1 MTSYKFGI
9 IAEKIVIF
17 FLRFKGYKI
26 LEWRYKTSLGEIDI
40 IAKKSNLI
48 IFIEVKSRKKK
59 TNLEEI
65 LHPKQIFRIKQA
77 SQIFIAKN
85 NHLQKYDL
93 RFDFIEV
100 DRFYRF
106 KHYCNFI
113 C

>member
-1 MTSYKFGI
+1 MS
-9 IAEKIVIF
+9 EKIVIF
-17 FLRFKGYKI
+17 FLRLKGYKI
-26 LEWRYKTSLGEIDI
+26 LEWRYKTRLGEVDI
-40 IAKKSNLI
+40 IAKRLNII

-77 SQIFIAKN
+77 SKIFIAKN
-85 NHLQKYDL
+85 NHLQKYQL

-100 DRFYRF
+100 NRFFCF